1 VREASGDL
9 FTEEPEAR
17 EGGEAWTVEFFQ
29 GVVVGDEVENE
40 AGKEEGGDEGEGG
53 KEQRHVC
60 K

>member
-9 FTEEPEAR
+9 FLEEPEAR
-17 EGGEAWTVEFFQ
+17 KGGEAWTAEIFQ
-29 GVVVGDEVENE
+29 GVVVGDEVDNE
-40 AGKEEGGDEGEGG
+40 ARKEEGGDECEGG